1 MKNTFRYLLF
11 VAILGLFGA
20 SVFAQDK
27 NKVEFFGGYQ
37 YLSVDTGFD
46 EIDSDLFDGRSGSH
60 GFNASLTGIVHRRVG
75 IKFDFSTH
83 SKNIFEDSDLTVKLR
98 TSQYL
103 GGLQFKNHEK
113 DGPTVK
119 PFAHILAGV
128 ANQKLSCSGFC
139 DSDFKE
145 GTSSSS
151 ISESENS
158 FAMVFGG
165 GIDVKV
171 HPRVDIRIFQ
181 IDYNPIWFK
190 GNDALELDSRT
201 QNNFRIGF
209 GVVIH

>member
-1 MKNTFRYLLF
+1 MKNTFRYLPLI
-11 VAILGLFGA
+11 AIFALMAFSA
-20 SVFAQDK
+20 SAQET
-27 NKVEFFGGYQ
+27 NKVEFYGGYQ

-46 EIDSDLFDGRSGSH
+46 EIDPDLFDGRSGMH
-60 GFNASLTGIVHRRVG
+60 GFNASLTGNVHKRFG
-75 IKFDFSTH
+75 LKFDFSTH

-103 GGLQFKNHEK
+103 GGIQIKNNEK
-113 DGPTVK
+113 DGPVVK

-128 ANQKLSCSGFC
+128 ANQKLTCSGFC
-139 DSDFKE
+139 DASE
-145 GTSSSS
+145 GVSSSF
-151 ISESENS
+151 SESENS

-165 GIDVKV
+165 GLDIKV
-171 HPRVDIRIFQ
+171 HKRVDIRVFQ

-190 GNDALELDSRT
+190 GNDTLELDSRT

>member
-11 VAILGLFGA
+11 IVLGLSGLSA
-20 SVFAQDK
+20 FAQDT

-46 EIDSDLFDGRSGSH
+46 EIDPDLFDGRSGMH
-60 GFNASLTGIVHRRVG
+60 GFNASITGNVHRKVG

-83 SKNIFEDSDLTVKLR
+83 SKNIFEDPDLTVKLR

-103 GGLQFKNHEK
+103 GGVQIKNNES
-113 DGPTVK
+113 DGPVVK

-139 DSDFKE
+139 STGDVE
-145 GTSSSS
+145 GVSSS

-165 GIDVKV
+165 GLDVKV
-171 HPRVDIRIFQ
+171 HRRVDIRVFQ

-190 GNDALELDSRT
+190 GNDSLELDSRT
-201 QNNFRIGF
+201 QNNIRIGF